1 MRQPRF
7 TYQGAYH
14 HCMNRGI
21 TGEAIFK
28 ADRHKTVFL
37 DILADTVDKF
47 QIRLFAYCIME
58 NHYHLVLENASGR
71 MSDFFRNLNTQYAF
85 YYRKQTGGKGYV
97 FQSRYISTIIQDD
110 AYLKQAIIYVLA
122 NPLQAGIIDDFRKY
136 PWSSAKVYFQKAKL
150 KWLDG
155 EFVQELFGSQNNL
168 AGAIQMEG
176 REKLS
181 LLKTRLGPV
190 LGDESF
196 VEKALERYERRLEP
210 DGMKKKRRDDFYF
223 EPVAKVI
230 QEFERDKGI
239 KIDDINI
246 GKLAGK
252 RLRTELLVLLHDLTG
267 LKYREIIEIPIFSD
281 LHYLSMSR
289 LYHNFS
295 KKKERPK

>member
-7 TYQGAYH
+7 TYPGAYH

-21 TGEAIFK
+21 NGQAIFK
-28 ADRHKTVFL
+28 TEKYKTAFL
-37 DILADTVDKF
+37 DLLADKLDKF
-47 QIRLFAYCIME
+47 RMRLFAYCIMD

-85 YYRKQTGGKGYV
+85 YYRKHTGGKGYV
-97 FQSRYISTIIQDD
+97 FQSRFVSTIVQDD
-110 AYLKQAIIYVLA
+110 AYLKQAIVYILQ
-122 NPLQAGIIDDFRKY
+122 NPVQAGIIDDFRKY
-136 PWSSAKVYFQKAKL
+136 PWSSAKAYFHKAKP

-155 EFVQELFGSQNNL
+155 EFVQGLFGSQNNL
-168 AGAIQMEG
+168 AGAIQLAG
-176 REKLS
+176 SEKLS

-196 VEKALERYERRLEP
+196 VEKALERYERRLQP
-210 DGMKKKRRDDFYF
+210 DAVKKKRRDDFGF

-239 KIDDINI
+239 KIEDINI
-246 GKLAGK
+246 GTWDGK

-281 LHYLSMSR
+281 LHYPSMSR
-289 LYHNFS
+289 
-295 KKKERPK
+295 

>member
-1 MRQPRF
+1 
-7 TYQGAYH
+7 
-14 HCMNRGI
+14 MNRGI
-21 TGEAIFK
+21 NGEAIFK
-28 ADRHKTVFL
+28 ADKHKTVFL
-37 DILADTVDKF
+37 DILADKVDKF
-47 QIRLFAYCIME
+47 RMRLFAYCIMD

-71 MSDFFRNLNTQYAF
+71 MSDFMRNLNTQFAF
-85 YYRKQTGGKGYV
+85 YFRKQTGGKGYV
-97 FQSRYISTIIQDD
+97 FQNRFVSTIIQDD
-110 AYLKQAIIYVLA
+110 AYLKQAIVYVLQ
-122 NPLQAGIIDDFRKY
+122 NPVQAGIVDNFRKY
-136 PWSSAKVYFQKAKL
+136 PWSSVKANFQKAKL

-155 EFVQELFGSQNNL
+155 KFVQELFGSQNNL
-168 AGAIQMEG
+168 AGAIQLAG
-176 REKLS
+176 SEKLT

-246 GKLAGK
+246 GKLHGK
-252 RLRTELLVLLHDLTG
+252 QLRTELLVLLHDLTG

-289 LYHNFS
+289 LYHNFC
-295 KKKERPK
+295 KKKGKAE

>member
-1 MRQPRF
+1 MLLSKSSLR
-7 TYQGAYH
+7 
-14 HCMNRGI
+14 
-21 TGEAIFK
+21 
-28 ADRHKTVFL
+28 TVRSGDEL
-37 DILADTVDKF
+37 RV
-47 QIRLFAYCIME
+47 FAYCIMD

-85 YYRKQTGGKGYV
+85 YYRKQIGGKGYV
-97 FQSRYISTIIQDD
+97 FQSRYVSTIIQDD
-110 AYLKQAIIYVLA
+110 AYLKQVIIYVLA

-155 EFVQELFGSQNNL
+155 EFVQKLFGSQNNL

-176 REKLS
+176 SEKLS

-196 VEKALERYERRLEP
+196 VEKALARYERRLEP

-246 GKLAGK
+246 GKLNGK

-281 LHYLSMSR
+281 LQYLSMSR

-295 KKKERPK
+295 KKKEGPK

>member
-1 MRQPRF
+1 MHE
-7 TYQGAYH
+7 QGDQWRSDIQKEKY
-14 HCMNRGI
+14 
-21 TGEAIFK
+21 
-28 ADRHKTVFL
+28 KTVFL
-37 DILADTVDKF
+37 DILADKVDKF
-47 QIRLFAYCIME
+47 RLRLFAYCIMD

-85 YYRKQTGGKGYV
+85 YFRKQTGGKGYV
-97 FQSRYISTIIQDD
+97 FQSRYVSTIIQDD

-122 NPLQAGIIDDFRKY
+122 NPLQAEIIDDFRKY
-136 PWSSAKVYFQKAKL
+136 PWSSAKTYFQKAKL
-150 KWLDG
+150 KWLDS

-168 AGAIQMEG
+168 ADAIQMEG
-176 REKLS
+176 SEKLS

-246 GKLAGK
+246 GKLNGK

-295 KKKERPK
+295 KKKEKPK